1 MQFTRVNDIFL
12 ICYIF
17 DNSTA
22 YTYAAI
28 STESSIDITIHK
40 ALKNHAVTENPK
52 EKKKLV

>member
-1 MQFTRVNDIFL
+1 MKMQFTWVNDIL
-12 ICYIF
+12 ICQIF

-28 STESSIDITIHK
+28 STESSMDITIHK

-52 EKKKLV
+52 EKKLV